1 MESAAGAGSKTH
13 DFDLTTGPPPHLHL
27 CVDAPPRLQRGRRQ
41 HRGQHREWRERER
54 ERERELDLH
63 LLTST
68 STGTTDTSTTGTGT
82 TDTGTTG
89 GTTGGVDCAMLGPNQ
104 CKAEPACMAITGSKI
119 NAQKQCLQKPQFLGC
134 MDAMACGD
142 AITNACDPQVDPP
155 EPYQFP
161 DTCIPM
167 DWMMC
172 EGPGPLMPC

>member
-1 MESAAGAGSKTH
+1 
-13 DFDLTTGPPPHLHL
+13 
-27 CVDAPPRLQRGRRQ
+27 
-41 HRGQHREWRERER
+41 
-54 ERERELDLH
+54 
-63 LLTST
+63 
-68 STGTTDTSTTGTGT
+68 
-82 TDTGTTG
+82 
-89 GTTGGVDCAMLGPNQ
+89 MLGPNQ